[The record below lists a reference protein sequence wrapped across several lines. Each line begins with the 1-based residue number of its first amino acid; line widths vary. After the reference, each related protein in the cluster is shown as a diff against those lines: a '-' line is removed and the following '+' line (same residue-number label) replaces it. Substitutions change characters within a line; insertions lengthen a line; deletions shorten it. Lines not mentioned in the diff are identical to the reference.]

1 MRLEKDM
8 TVRIVPEF
16 EFGKVS
22 NRTRNRIKEHG
33 NLGFIIM
40 HKPKVPAFDN
50 GMWIHVRSLE
60 ENVSLAKWGFP
71 GKKEVWEGWLPMSEI
86 RIKPL

>member
-1 MRLEKDM
+1 MKLKKNL

-16 EFGKVS
+16 GFGKVS

-33 NLGFIIM
+33 DSGFIILQE
-40 HKPKVPAFDN
+40 PKVPAFDG

-60 ENVSLAKWGFP
+60 KNVSLAKWGFP
-71 GKKEVWEGWLPMSEI
+71 GEKEVWEGWLPMLEV